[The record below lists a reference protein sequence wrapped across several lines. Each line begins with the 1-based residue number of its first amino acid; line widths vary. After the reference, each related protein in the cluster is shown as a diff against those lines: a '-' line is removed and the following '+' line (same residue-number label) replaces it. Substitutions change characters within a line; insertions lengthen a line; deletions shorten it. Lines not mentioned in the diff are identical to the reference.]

1 MKLIYNVTKIY
12 QLKDILYINSIMS
25 DLKNKMLNNRYILI
39 KEIGSGSFST
49 VWLVFDIDNIQYY
62 ALKIQNTDD
71 YNDARH
77 ELSVY
82 EYTRDINSSY
92 LMNIYNAFEYTDE
105 NNDDDDDPHVC
116 MVMDLMECST
126 HELIKTK
133 QHKHGLPF
141 DVVMKITKQILMGIV
156 ELHKKN
162 VIHKDIKP
170 ENILICGSADL
181 HQCTKNMLNA
191 EKIVEK
197 FTKTKKGKIQ
207 IDKNNVLKEI
217 CANNNLSNSD
227 DSDSSESSESSDSIG
242 SSLQLNEYSDE
253 ESDDCVDEYTS
264 SINKNITIKLAD
276 MGHCVLPNTNF
287 PYQTQSNYY
296 LAPELVMQLPFNN
309 SVDMWALGCT
319 VYELL
324 TGKILFESESYVG
337 NTYRHHLYMIA
348 EKLGM
353 FPPEYVQLCSLKDIF
368 FNKRCTCIKGYRGIK
383 FQRPLWRDLQNIC
396 RNKSLHIDT
405 ERLFIDFMMGLFR
418 YNINLRTTSEQA
430 LNHEIFNF
438 Y

>member
-1 MKLIYNVTKIY
+1 MKLIYNVTKIH

-25 DLKNKMLNNRYILI
+25 DLNNKMLDNRYVLI

-71 YNDARH
+71 YEDARH
-77 ELSVY
+77 ELCVY
-82 EYTRDINSSY
+82 EYTRDIASPY
-92 LMNIYNAFEYTDE
+92 LMNIHNAFEYPT
-105 NNDDDDDPHVC
+105 NNDDDPHIC

-126 HELIKTK
+126 HEVIKTK
-133 QHKHGLPF
+133 QYKHGLPF
-141 DVVMKITKQILMGIV
+141 DIVMKITKQILTGVV

-170 ENILICGSADL
+170 ENILICGSTDL
-181 HQCTKNMLNA
+181 HKCTKDMLNA

-197 FTKTKKGKIQ
+197 HTKTKKGKITINKQ
-207 IDKNNVLKEI
+207 NIFKDI
-217 CANNNLSNSD
+217 CEVNKSDLSDSD
-227 DSDSSESSESSDSIG
+227 DSDDSESSDSVN
-242 SSLQLNEYSDE
+242 SCLQLNIDSDE
-253 ESDDCVDEYTS
+253 SENNDEFIS
-264 SINKNITIKLAD
+264 FINKNITIKLSD
-276 MGHCVLPNTNF
+276 MGHCILPNTNF

-319 VYELL
+319 IYELL
-324 TGKILFESESYVG
+324 TGKILFESESYSG
-337 NTYRHHLYMIA
+337 NTYRHHLYIIA

-353 FPPEYVQLCSLKDIF
+353 FPQDYVQLCSLKDIF

-396 RNKSLHIDT
+396 RNKSLTIDD
-405 ERLFIDFMMGLFR
+405 ERLFIDFMMGLFK

-430 LNHEIFNF
+430 LNHEIFKF